1 MKLLAQKN
9 HLYQQKRNKQGHL
22 YIYEEALEP

>member
-1 MKLLAQKN
+1 LAQKN